1 MGKRSAERP
10 KLPTGGRTVLT
21 AWEGVAGQAGLAL
34 WFHLGLGVSC
44 LTPPNSSL
52 SRVFAEPKEPSSRCH
67 VAVPGLV

>member
-1 MGKRSAERP
+1 MAERP